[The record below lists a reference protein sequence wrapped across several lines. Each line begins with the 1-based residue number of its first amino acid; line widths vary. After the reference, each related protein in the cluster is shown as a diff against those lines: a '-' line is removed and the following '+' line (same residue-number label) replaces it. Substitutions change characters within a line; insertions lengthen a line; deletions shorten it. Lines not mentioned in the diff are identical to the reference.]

1 MGEMVLKPESLIF
14 LKVINNPRIS
24 ELKREREIR
33 EVMVKKGIREH
44 SANPCR
50 VSVTAIN
57 K

>member
-1 MGEMVLKPESLIF
+1 MVLKPESLIF